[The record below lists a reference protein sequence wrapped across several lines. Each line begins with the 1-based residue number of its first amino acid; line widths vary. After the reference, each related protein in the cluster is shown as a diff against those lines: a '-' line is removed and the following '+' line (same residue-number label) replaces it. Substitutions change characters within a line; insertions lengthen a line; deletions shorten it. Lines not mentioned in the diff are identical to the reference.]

1 MKRIAS
7 FILSGLLLAGC
18 ATKEQTAPVS
28 TLDVESLRDSVDL
41 NMDIT
46 GLSLSDL
53 RILENVFLAQK
64 GYPFE
69 DSYIRSIYQSTT
81 WYDSL
86 MWAFSENEDYYDQNS
101 GYWGG
106 ERNEELS
113 YREEY
118 YNSIK
123 PEIIAYTDEQ
133 RAFVNRV
140 RQREDELRKRN
151 FKSGNED
158 DKVNVANIVNPALLK
173 EPDQRLWDYLGH
185 HGFAIVPA
193 QHQQL
198 FHVYEQNDYHE
209 FPAFV
214 TTDLYLQLYH
224 LYFDCMLR
232 EVEQEKLMPLLK
244 EFCEEGQKVFAR
256 RWQREKENEDA
267 VFNTEE
273 AAEWIVTYFKVA
285 NALLEEQAPKGD
297 ADALGEYERVMKSVN
312 ATSEFLEYT
321 DVPFEYSLFRP
332 RGHYTRNDNLKRYF
346 RTMMWLQTVPLRSDN
361 PFDMLKANILAV
373 EICDD
378 LDNPRLCSLYKK
390 LTEPMNYLMGMPD
403 DVSIE
408 QVNKI
413 ISDIG
418 TCEIDPNELGVKV
431 DEIAE
436 KQTRIR
442 PKFLRTGR
450 NKVRLMPQRY
460 QPDAE
465 VLQEMVDYDS
475 NTTKRE
481 VPKGLDV
488 FAAMGV
494 SAAEKIL
501 MDELNEPDRW
511 SKYTSNLKR
520 MKKRMNEIK
529 WEENAATQWMSAL
542 KTVIDKPQH
551 APYFM
556 LSPEWDKKSLNAM
569 LGSWTELKHDAI
581 LYAKQ
586 PMGAE
591 CGGAGPPDPI
601 VKGYVEPNVKFWQKA
616 IDLLKENQKILRT
629 HNLLTE
635 KIATANERLTEE
647 AEFLLAISKK
657 ELRGEVLKDVEYDEL
672 EYIGAKFENMS
683 LELLR
688 DSEHELWDW
697 EAIQGPDRKVA
708 LVADVYTANADNN
721 PNKSI
726 LYEAVGDAD
735 EIYVVVEI
743 GGYLWLT
750 RGAVFSYREFQRSI
764 DDQRLNDEE
773 WQEYLERH
781 PRSGV
786 PEWMTPVTVPLE
798 KTPVDNESVF
808 YSTGC

>member
-1 MKRIAS
+1 MRKIISLVFAAM
-7 FILSGLLLAGC
+7 LLVGC
-18 ATKEQTAPVS
+18 ATKDQTAPVS

-41 NMDIT
+41 DMDIT

-69 DSYIRSIYQSTT
+69 DAYIRSVYGSTT

-86 MWAFSENEDYYDQNS
+86 MWEFDQNEQHFIDAP
-101 GYWGG
+101 Y
-106 ERNEELS
+106 NENMS
-113 YREEY
+113 YRESY

-123 PEIIAYTDEQ
+123 PEFIAYTDEQ

-140 RQREDELRKRN
+140 RQREDELRKVN
-151 FKSGNED
+151 FKSEKEG
-158 DKVNVANIVNPALLK
+158 DKVNILNIVNPALLK
-173 EPDQRLWDYLGH
+173 DPDQQLWDYLGRN
-185 HGFAIVPA
+185 GFAIVPA

-214 TTDLYLQLYH
+214 TTDLFLQLYH

-232 EVEQEKLMPLLK
+232 EVEQEKFIPLLD
-244 EFCEEGQKVFAR
+244 EFCKEAR
-256 RWQREKENEDA
+256 NKLSTENDDP
-267 VFNTEE
+267 
-273 AAEWIVTYFKVA
+273 AEQWLSTYFTVA
-285 NALLEEQAPKGD
+285 NALLDGCPLTTDETAQTEYKKVMESEDAP
-297 ADALGEYERVMKSVN
+297 
-312 ATSEFLEYT
+312 SEFLGYT
-321 DVPFEYSLFRP
+321 DVLFNYSLFRP
-332 RGHYTRNDNLKRYF
+332 RGHYTRNEALGRYF
-346 RTMMWLQTVPLRSDN
+346 RTMMWLQTVPFQTDKEE
-361 PFDMLKANILAV
+361 DMKKALMLAQL
-373 EICDD
+373 IGHNTK
-378 LDNPRLCSLYKK
+378 LTKLYKQ
-390 LTEPMNYLMGMPD
+390 LTEPMTYLMGQPD
-403 DVSIE
+403 DVSIL
-408 QVNKI
+408 QVWQLHQQEPDFKKLCKKI
-413 ISDIG
+413 
-418 TCEIDPNELGVKV
+418 

-442 PKFLRTGR
+442 PKFLHTSR

-475 NTTKRE
+475 ETTKRKA
-481 VPKGLDV
+481 PKGLDV

-501 MDELNEPDRW
+501 VDELNEPSRW
-511 SKYTSNLKR
+511 GKYTTNLKR

-529 WEENAATQWMSAL
+529 WSENASTQWMSAL
-542 KTVIDKPQH
+542 KTIADKPQH

-556 LSPEWDKKSLNAM
+556 LTPEWDKKSLNAM

-601 VKGYVEPNVKFWQKA
+601 VKGYVEPNIQFWQKA
-616 IDLLKENQKILRT
+616 IDLLKENKKILST

-635 KIATANERLTEE
+635 KIANANQQLIEQ
-647 AEFLLAISKK
+647 AEFLLAMSKK
-657 ELRGEVLKDVEYDEL
+657 ELKGEVLKDVEYDQL

-683 LELLR
+683 LDLLR
-688 DSEHELWDW
+688 DSEHEFWSW

-721 PNKSI
+721 PDKSI
-726 LYEAVGDAD
+726 LYEAIGDAD

-750 RGAVFSYREFQRSI
+750 RGAVFSYREFDRPIDEQRM
-764 DDQRLNDEE
+764 NDEE
-773 WQEYLERH
+773 WQQYLEHH
-781 PRSGV
+781 PRWGV
-786 PEWMTPVTVPLE
+786 PEWMNPIIVPLNQA
-798 KTPVDNESVF
+798 PIDNESVF
-808 YSTGC
+808 YSSGC

>member
-1 MKRIAS
+1 MRKIISLVFAAM
-7 FILSGLLLAGC
+7 LLVGC
-18 ATKEQTAPVS
+18 ATKDQTAPVS

-41 NMDIT
+41 DMDIT

-69 DSYIRSIYQSTT
+69 DAYIRSVYGSTT

-86 MWAFSENEDYYDQNS
+86 MWEFDQNEQHFVDAP
-101 GYWGG
+101 Y
-106 ERNEELS
+106 NENMS
-113 YREEY
+113 YRESY

-123 PEIIAYTDEQ
+123 PEFIAYTDEQ

-140 RQREDELRKRN
+140 RQREDELRKLN
-151 FKSGNED
+151 FKSEKEG
-158 DKVNVANIVNPALLK
+158 DKVNILNIVNPALLK
-173 EPDQRLWDYLGH
+173 DPDQQLWDYLGRN
-185 HGFAIVPA
+185 GFAILPA

-214 TTDLYLQLYH
+214 TTDLFLQLYH

-232 EVEQEKLMPLLK
+232 EVEQEKFIPLLD
-244 EFCEEGQKVFAR
+244 EFCKEAR
-256 RWQREKENEDA
+256 NKLSTENDDP
-267 VFNTEE
+267 
-273 AAEWIVTYFKVA
+273 AEQWLSTYFTVA
-285 NALLEEQAPKGD
+285 NALLDGCPLTTDETAQTEYKKVMESEDAP
-297 ADALGEYERVMKSVN
+297 
-312 ATSEFLEYT
+312 SEFLGYT
-321 DVPFEYSLFRP
+321 DVVFNYSLFRP
-332 RGHYTRNDNLKRYF
+332 RGHYTRNEALGRYF
-346 RTMMWLQTVPLRSDN
+346 RTMMWLQTVPFQTDKEE
-361 PFDMLKANILAV
+361 DMKKALMLAQL
-373 EICDD
+373 IGHNTK
-378 LDNPRLCSLYKK
+378 LTKLYKQ
-390 LTEPMNYLMGMPD
+390 LTEPMTYLMGQPD
-403 DVSIE
+403 DVSIL
-408 QVNKI
+408 QVWQLHQQEPDFKKLCKKI
-413 ISDIG
+413 
-418 TCEIDPNELGVKV
+418 

-442 PKFLRTGR
+442 PKFLRTSR
-450 NKVRLMPQRY
+450 NKVRLIPQRY

-475 NTTKRE
+475 ETTKRKA
-481 VPKGLDV
+481 PKGLDV

-501 MDELNEPDRW
+501 VDELNEPNRW
-511 SKYTSNLKR
+511 GKYTTNLKR

-529 WEENAATQWMSAL
+529 WSENASTQWMSAL
-542 KTVIDKPQH
+542 KTIADKPQH

-556 LSPEWDKKSLNAM
+556 LTPEWDKKSLNAM

-601 VKGYVEPNVKFWQKA
+601 VKGYVEPNIQFWQKA
-616 IDLLKENQKILRT
+616 IDLLKENKKILTT
-629 HNLLTE
+629 HDLLTD
-635 KIATANERLTEE
+635 KIANANQQLIEQ
-647 AEFLLAISKK
+647 AEFLLAMSKK
-657 ELRGEVLKDVEYDEL
+657 ELKGEVLKDVEYDQL

-683 LELLR
+683 LDLLR
-688 DSEHELWDW
+688 DSEHEFWSW

-721 PNKSI
+721 PDKSI
-726 LYEAVGDAD
+726 LYEAIGDAD

-750 RGAVFSYREFQRSI
+750 RGAVFSYREFDRPIDEQRM
-764 DDQRLNDEE
+764 NDEE
-773 WQEYLERH
+773 WQQYLEHH
-781 PRSGV
+781 PRWGV
-786 PEWMTPVTVPLE
+786 PEWMNPIIVPLNQA
-798 KTPVDNESVF
+798 PVDNESVF
-808 YSTGC
+808 YSSGC

>member
-1 MKRIAS
+1 MRKIIPLVFAAM
-7 FILSGLLLAGC
+7 LLVGC
-18 ATKEQTAPVS
+18 ATKDQTAPVS

-41 NMDIT
+41 DMDIT

-69 DSYIRSIYQSTT
+69 DAYIRSVYGSTT

-86 MWAFSENEDYYDQNS
+86 MWEFDQNEQHFVDAP
-101 GYWGG
+101 Y
-106 ERNEELS
+106 NENMS
-113 YREEY
+113 YRESY

-123 PEIIAYTDEQ
+123 PEFIAYTDEQ

-140 RQREDELRKRN
+140 RQREDELRKLN
-151 FKSGNED
+151 FKSEKEG
-158 DKVNVANIVNPALLK
+158 DKVNILNIVNPALLK
-173 EPDQRLWDYLGH
+173 DPDQQLWDYLGRN
-185 HGFAIVPA
+185 GFAIVPA

-198 FHVYEQNDYHE
+198 FHIYEQNDYHE

-214 TTDLYLQLYH
+214 TTDLFLQLYH

-232 EVEQEKLMPLLK
+232 EVEQEKFIPLLD
-244 EFCEEGQKVFAR
+244 EFCKEAR
-256 RWQREKENEDA
+256 NKLSTENDDP
-267 VFNTEE
+267 
-273 AAEWIVTYFKVA
+273 AEQWLSTYFTVA
-285 NALLEEQAPKGD
+285 NALLDGCPLTTDETAQTEYKKVMESEDAP
-297 ADALGEYERVMKSVN
+297 
-312 ATSEFLEYT
+312 SEFLGYT
-321 DVPFEYSLFRP
+321 DVVFNYSLFRP
-332 RGHYTRNDNLKRYF
+332 RGHYTRNEALGRYF
-346 RTMMWLQTVPLRSDN
+346 RTMMWLQTVPFQTDKEE
-361 PFDMLKANILAV
+361 DMKKALMLAQL
-373 EICDD
+373 IGHNTK
-378 LDNPRLCSLYKK
+378 LTKLYKQ
-390 LTEPMNYLMGMPD
+390 LTEPMTYLMGQPD
-403 DVSIE
+403 DVSIL
-408 QVNKI
+408 QVWQLHQQEPDFKKLCKKI
-413 ISDIG
+413 
-418 TCEIDPNELGVKV
+418 

-442 PKFLRTGR
+442 PKFLRTSR

-475 NTTKRE
+475 ETTKRE
-481 VPKGLDV
+481 APKGLDV

-501 MDELNEPDRW
+501 VDELNEPNRW
-511 SKYTSNLKR
+511 GKYTTNLKR

-529 WEENAATQWMSAL
+529 WSENASTQWMSAL
-542 KTVIDKPQH
+542 KTIADKPQH

-556 LSPEWDKKSLNAM
+556 LTPEWDKKSLNAM

-601 VKGYVEPNVKFWQKA
+601 VKGYVEPNIQFWQKA
-616 IDLLKENQKILRT
+616 IDLLKENKKILTT

-635 KIATANERLTEE
+635 KIANANQQLIEQ
-647 AEFLLAISKK
+647 AEFLLAMSKK
-657 ELRGEVLKDVEYDEL
+657 ELKGEVLKDVEYDQL

-683 LELLR
+683 LDLLR
-688 DSEHELWDW
+688 DSEHEFWSW

-721 PNKSI
+721 PDKSI
-726 LYEAVGDAD
+726 LYEAIGDAD

-750 RGAVFSYREFQRSI
+750 RGAVFSYREFDRPIDEQRM
-764 DDQRLNDEE
+764 NDEE
-773 WQEYLERH
+773 WQQYLEHH
-781 PRSGV
+781 PRWGV
-786 PEWMTPVTVPLE
+786 PEWMNPIIVPLNQA
-798 KTPVDNESVF
+798 PIDNESVF
-808 YSTGC
+808 YSSGC

>member
-69 DSYIRSIYQSTT
+69 DSYIRSVYGSTT

-106 ERNEELS
+106 KRNEELS

-140 RQREDELRKRN
+140 RQREDELRKLN

-232 EVEQEKLMPLLK
+232 EVEQEKMMPLLK

-569 LGSWTELKHDAI
+569 LGSWSELKHDAI

>member
-1 MKRIAS
+1 MRKIIPLVFAAM
-7 FILSGLLLAGC
+7 LLVGC
-18 ATKEQTAPVS
+18 ATKDQTAPVS

-41 NMDIT
+41 DMDIT

-69 DSYIRSIYQSTT
+69 DAYIRSVYGSTT

-86 MWAFSENEDYYDQNS
+86 MWEFDQNEQHFVDAP
-101 GYWGG
+101 Y
-106 ERNEELS
+106 NENMS
-113 YREEY
+113 YRESY

-123 PEIIAYTDEQ
+123 PEFIAYTDEQ

-140 RQREDELRKRN
+140 RQREDELRKLN
-151 FKSGNED
+151 FKSEKEG
-158 DKVNVANIVNPALLK
+158 DKVNILNIVNPALLK
-173 EPDQRLWDYLGH
+173 DPDQQLWDYLGRN
-185 HGFAIVPA
+185 GFAIVPA

-214 TTDLYLQLYH
+214 TTDLFLQLYH

-232 EVEQEKLMPLLK
+232 EVEQEKFIPLLD
-244 EFCEEGQKVFAR
+244 EFCKEAR
-256 RWQREKENEDA
+256 NKLSTENDDP
-267 VFNTEE
+267 
-273 AAEWIVTYFKVA
+273 AEQWLSTYFTVA
-285 NALLEEQAPKGD
+285 NALLDGCPLTTDETAQTEYKKVMESEDAP
-297 ADALGEYERVMKSVN
+297 
-312 ATSEFLEYT
+312 SEFLGYT
-321 DVPFEYSLFRP
+321 DVVFNYSLFRP
-332 RGHYTRNDNLKRYF
+332 RGHYTRNEALGRYF
-346 RTMMWLQTVPLRSDN
+346 RTMMWLQTVPFQTDKEE
-361 PFDMLKANILAV
+361 DMKKALMLAQL
-373 EICDD
+373 IGHNTK
-378 LDNPRLCSLYKK
+378 LTKLYKQ
-390 LTEPMNYLMGMPD
+390 LTEPMTYLMGQPD
-403 DVSIE
+403 DVSIL
-408 QVNKI
+408 QVWQLHQQEPDFKKLCKKI
-413 ISDIG
+413 
-418 TCEIDPNELGVKV
+418 

-442 PKFLRTGR
+442 PKFLRTSR

-475 NTTKRE
+475 ETTKRE
-481 VPKGLDV
+481 APKGLDV

-501 MDELNEPDRW
+501 VDELNEPNRW
-511 SKYTSNLKR
+511 GKYTTNLKR

-529 WEENAATQWMSAL
+529 WSENASTQWMSAL
-542 KTVIDKPQH
+542 KTIADKPQH

-556 LSPEWDKKSLNAM
+556 LTPEWDKKSLNAM

-601 VKGYVEPNVKFWQKA
+601 VKGYVEPNIQFWQKA
-616 IDLLKENQKILRT
+616 IDLLKENKKILTT
-629 HNLLTE
+629 HDLLTE
-635 KIATANERLTEE
+635 KIANANQQLIEQ
-647 AEFLLAISKK
+647 AEFLLAMSKK
-657 ELRGEVLKDVEYDEL
+657 ELKGEVLKDVEYDQL

-683 LELLR
+683 LDLLR
-688 DSEHELWDW
+688 DSEHEFWSW

-721 PNKSI
+721 PDKSI
-726 LYEAVGDAD
+726 LYEAIGNAD

-750 RGAVFSYREFQRSI
+750 RGAVFSYREFDRPIDEQRM
-764 DDQRLNDEE
+764 NDEE
-773 WQEYLERH
+773 WQQYLEHH
-781 PRSGV
+781 PRWGV
-786 PEWMTPVTVPLE
+786 PEWMSPIIVPLNQA
-798 KTPVDNESVF
+798 PVDNESVF
-808 YSTGC
+808 YSSGC

>member
-1 MKRIAS
+1 
-7 FILSGLLLAGC
+7 
-18 ATKEQTAPVS
+18 
-28 TLDVESLRDSVDL
+28 
-41 NMDIT
+41 
-46 GLSLSDL
+46 
-53 RILENVFLAQK
+53 
-64 GYPFE
+64 
-69 DSYIRSIYQSTT
+69 
-81 WYDSL
+81 
-86 MWAFSENEDYYDQNS
+86 
-101 GYWGG
+101 
-106 ERNEELS
+106 
-113 YREEY
+113 
-118 YNSIK
+118 
-123 PEIIAYTDEQ
+123 
-133 RAFVNRV
+133 
-140 RQREDELRKRN
+140 
-151 FKSGNED
+151 
-158 DKVNVANIVNPALLK
+158 
-173 EPDQRLWDYLGH
+173 
-185 HGFAIVPA
+185 
-193 QHQQL
+193 
-198 FHVYEQNDYHE
+198 
-209 FPAFV
+209 
-214 TTDLYLQLYH
+214 
-224 LYFDCMLR
+224 
-232 EVEQEKLMPLLK
+232 
-244 EFCEEGQKVFAR
+244 
-256 RWQREKENEDA
+256 
-267 VFNTEE
+267 
-273 AAEWIVTYFKVA
+273 
-285 NALLEEQAPKGD
+285 
-297 ADALGEYERVMKSVN
+297 MKS
-312 ATSEFLEYT
+312 
-321 DVPFEYSLFRP
+321 
-332 RGHYTRNDNLKRYF
+332 
-346 RTMMWLQTVPLRSDN
+346 Q
-361 PFDMLKANILAV
+361 
-373 EICDD
+373 
-378 LDNPRLCSLYKK
+378 
-390 LTEPMNYLMGMPD
+390 
-403 DVSIE
+403 
-408 QVNKI
+408 
-413 ISDIG
+413 
-418 TCEIDPNELGVKV
+418 
-431 DEIAE
+431 
-436 KQTRIR
+436 
-442 PKFLRTGR
+442 

>member
-1 MKRIAS
+1 MRKIIPLVFAAM
-7 FILSGLLLAGC
+7 LLVGC
-18 ATKEQTAPVS
+18 ATKDQTAPVS

-41 NMDIT
+41 DMDIT

-69 DSYIRSIYQSTT
+69 DAYIRSVYGSTT

-86 MWAFSENEDYYDQNS
+86 MWEFDQNEQHFVDAP
-101 GYWGG
+101 Y
-106 ERNEELS
+106 NENMS
-113 YREEY
+113 YRESY

-123 PEIIAYTDEQ
+123 PEFIAYTDEQ

-140 RQREDELRKRN
+140 RQREDELRKLN
-151 FKSGNED
+151 FKSEKEG
-158 DKVNVANIVNPALLK
+158 DKVNILNIVNPALLK
-173 EPDQRLWDYLGH
+173 DPDQQLWDYLGRN
-185 HGFAIVPA
+185 GFAIVPA

-214 TTDLYLQLYH
+214 TTDLFLQLYH

-232 EVEQEKLMPLLK
+232 EVEQEKFIPLLD
-244 EFCEEGQKVFAR
+244 EFCKEAR
-256 RWQREKENEDA
+256 NKLSTENDDP
-267 VFNTEE
+267 
-273 AAEWIVTYFKVA
+273 AEQWLSTYFTVA
-285 NALLEEQAPKGD
+285 NALLDGCPLTTDETAQTEYKKVMESEDAP
-297 ADALGEYERVMKSVN
+297 
-312 ATSEFLEYT
+312 SEFLGYT
-321 DVPFEYSLFRP
+321 DVLFNYSLFRP
-332 RGHYTRNDNLKRYF
+332 RGHYTRNEALGRYF
-346 RTMMWLQTVPLRSDN
+346 RTMMWLQTVPFQTDKEE
-361 PFDMLKANILAV
+361 DMKKALMLAQL
-373 EICDD
+373 IGHNTK
-378 LDNPRLCSLYKK
+378 LTKLYKQ
-390 LTEPMNYLMGMPD
+390 LTEPMTYLMGQPD
-403 DVSIE
+403 DVSIL
-408 QVNKI
+408 QVWQLHQQEPDFKKLCKKI
-413 ISDIG
+413 
-418 TCEIDPNELGVKV
+418 

-442 PKFLRTGR
+442 PKFLRTSR
-450 NKVRLMPQRY
+450 NKVCLMPQRY

-475 NTTKRE
+475 ETTKRE
-481 VPKGLDV
+481 APKGLDV

-501 MDELNEPDRW
+501 VDELNEPNRW
-511 SKYTSNLKR
+511 GKYTTNLKR

-529 WEENAATQWMSAL
+529 WSENASTQWMSAL
-542 KTVIDKPQH
+542 KTIADKPQH

-556 LSPEWDKKSLNAM
+556 LTPEWDKKSLNAM

-601 VKGYVEPNVKFWQKA
+601 VKGYVEPNIQFWQKA
-616 IDLLKENQKILRT
+616 IDLLKENKKILTT
-629 HNLLTE
+629 HDLLTE
-635 KIATANERLTEE
+635 KIANANQQLIEQ
-647 AEFLLAISKK
+647 AEFLLAMSKK
-657 ELRGEVLKDVEYDEL
+657 ELKGEVLKDVEYDQL

-683 LELLR
+683 LDLLR
-688 DSEHELWDW
+688 DSEHEFWSW

-721 PNKSI
+721 PDKSI
-726 LYEAVGDAD
+726 LYEAIGDAD

-750 RGAVFSYREFQRSI
+750 RGAVFSYREFDRPIDEQRM
-764 DDQRLNDEE
+764 NDEE
-773 WQEYLERH
+773 WQQYLEHH
-781 PRSGV
+781 PRWGV
-786 PEWMTPVTVPLE
+786 PEWMNPIIVPLNQA
-798 KTPVDNESVF
+798 PIDNESVF
-808 YSTGC
+808 YSSGC

>member
-1 MKRIAS
+1 MRKIIPLVFAAM
-7 FILSGLLLAGC
+7 LLVGC
-18 ATKEQTAPVS
+18 ATKDQTAPVS

-41 NMDIT
+41 DMDIT

-69 DSYIRSIYQSTT
+69 DAYIRSVYGSTT

-86 MWAFSENEDYYDQNS
+86 MWEFDQNEQHFVDAP
-101 GYWGG
+101 Y
-106 ERNEELS
+106 NENMS
-113 YREEY
+113 YRESY

-123 PEIIAYTDEQ
+123 PEFIAYTDEQ

-140 RQREDELRKRN
+140 RQREDELRKLN
-151 FKSGNED
+151 FKSEKEG
-158 DKVNVANIVNPALLK
+158 DKVNILNIVNPALLK
-173 EPDQRLWDYLGH
+173 DPDQQLWDYLGRN
-185 HGFAIVPA
+185 GFAIVPA

-198 FHVYEQNDYHE
+198 FHIYEQNDYHE

-214 TTDLYLQLYH
+214 TTDLFLQLYH

-232 EVEQEKLMPLLK
+232 EVEQEKFIPLLD
-244 EFCEEGQKVFAR
+244 EFCKEAR
-256 RWQREKENEDA
+256 NKLSTENDDP
-267 VFNTEE
+267 
-273 AAEWIVTYFKVA
+273 AEQWLSTYFTVA
-285 NALLEEQAPKGD
+285 NALLDGCPLTTDETAQTEYKKVMESEDAP
-297 ADALGEYERVMKSVN
+297 
-312 ATSEFLEYT
+312 SEFLGYT
-321 DVPFEYSLFRP
+321 DVVFNYSLFRP
-332 RGHYTRNDNLKRYF
+332 RGHYTRNEALGRYF
-346 RTMMWLQTVPLRSDN
+346 RTMMWLQTVPFQTDKEE
-361 PFDMLKANILAV
+361 DMKKALMLAQL
-373 EICDD
+373 IGHNTK
-378 LDNPRLCSLYKK
+378 LTKLYKQ
-390 LTEPMNYLMGMPD
+390 LTEPMTYLMGQPD
-403 DVSIE
+403 DVSIL
-408 QVNKI
+408 QVWQLHQQEPDFKKLCKKI
-413 ISDIG
+413 
-418 TCEIDPNELGVKV
+418 

-442 PKFLRTGR
+442 PKFLRTSR

-475 NTTKRE
+475 ETTKRE
-481 VPKGLDV
+481 APKGLDV

-501 MDELNEPDRW
+501 VDELNEPNRW
-511 SKYTSNLKR
+511 GKYTTNLKR

-529 WEENAATQWMSAL
+529 WSENASTQWMSAL
-542 KTVIDKPQH
+542 KTIADKPQH

-556 LSPEWDKKSLNAM
+556 LTPEWDKKSLNAM

-601 VKGYVEPNVKFWQKA
+601 VKGYVEPNIQFWQKA
-616 IDLLKENQKILRT
+616 IDLLKENKKILTT
-629 HNLLTE
+629 HDLLTE
-635 KIATANERLTEE
+635 KIANANQQLIEQ
-647 AEFLLAISKK
+647 AEFLLAMSKK
-657 ELRGEVLKDVEYDEL
+657 ELKGEVLKDVEYDQL

-683 LELLR
+683 LDLLR
-688 DSEHELWDW
+688 DSEHEFWSW

-721 PNKSI
+721 PDKSI
-726 LYEAVGDAD
+726 LYEAIGDAD

-750 RGAVFSYREFQRSI
+750 RGAVFSYREFDRPIDEQRM
-764 DDQRLNDEE
+764 NDEE
-773 WQEYLERH
+773 WQQYLEHH
-781 PRSGV
+781 PRWGV
-786 PEWMTPVTVPLE
+786 PEWMNPIIVPLNQA
-798 KTPVDNESVF
+798 PIDNESVF
-808 YSTGC
+808 YSSGC

>member
-1 MKRIAS
+1 MRKIIPLVFAAM
-7 FILSGLLLAGC
+7 LLVGC
-18 ATKEQTAPVS
+18 ATKDQTAPVS

-41 NMDIT
+41 DMDIT

-69 DSYIRSIYQSTT
+69 DAYIRSVYGSTT

-86 MWAFSENEDYYDQNS
+86 MWEFDQNEQHFVDAP
-101 GYWGG
+101 Y
-106 ERNEELS
+106 NENMS
-113 YREEY
+113 YRESY

-123 PEIIAYTDEQ
+123 PEFIAYTDEQ

-140 RQREDELRKRN
+140 RQREDELRKLN
-151 FKSGNED
+151 FKSEKEG
-158 DKVNVANIVNPALLK
+158 DKVNILNIVNPALLK
-173 EPDQRLWDYLGH
+173 NPDQQLWDYLGRN
-185 HGFAIVPA
+185 GFAIVPA

-214 TTDLYLQLYH
+214 TTDLFLQLYH

-232 EVEQEKLMPLLK
+232 EVEQEKFIPLLD
-244 EFCEEGQKVFAR
+244 EFCKEAR
-256 RWQREKENEDA
+256 NKLSTENDDP
-267 VFNTEE
+267 
-273 AAEWIVTYFKVA
+273 AEQWLSTYFTVA
-285 NALLEEQAPKGD
+285 NALLDGCPLTTDETAQTEYKKVMESEDAP
-297 ADALGEYERVMKSVN
+297 
-312 ATSEFLEYT
+312 SEFLGYT
-321 DVPFEYSLFRP
+321 DVVFNYSLFRP
-332 RGHYTRNDNLKRYF
+332 RGHYTRNEALGRYF
-346 RTMMWLQTVPLRSDN
+346 RTMMWLQTVPFQTDKEE
-361 PFDMLKANILAV
+361 DMKKALMLAQL
-373 EICDD
+373 IGHNTK
-378 LDNPRLCSLYKK
+378 LTKLYKQ
-390 LTEPMNYLMGMPD
+390 LTEPMTYLMGQPD
-403 DVSIE
+403 DVSIL
-408 QVNKI
+408 QVWQLHQQEPDFKKLCKKI
-413 ISDIG
+413 
-418 TCEIDPNELGVKV
+418 

-442 PKFLRTGR
+442 PKFLRTSR

-475 NTTKRE
+475 ETTKRKA
-481 VPKGLDV
+481 PKGLDV

-501 MDELNEPDRW
+501 VDELNEPNRW
-511 SKYTSNLKR
+511 GKYTTNLKR

-529 WEENAATQWMSAL
+529 WSENASTQWMSAL
-542 KTVIDKPQH
+542 KTIADKPQH

-556 LSPEWDKKSLNAM
+556 LTPEWDKKSLNAM

-601 VKGYVEPNVKFWQKA
+601 VKGYVEPNIQFWQKA
-616 IDLLKENQKILRT
+616 IDLLKENKKILTT
-629 HNLLTE
+629 HDLLTE
-635 KIATANERLTEE
+635 KIANANQQLIEQ
-647 AEFLLAISKK
+647 AEFLLAMSKK
-657 ELRGEVLKDVEYDEL
+657 ELKGEVLKDVEYDQL
-672 EYIGAKFENMS
+672 GYIGAKFENMS
-683 LELLR
+683 LDLLR
-688 DSEHELWDW
+688 DSEHEFWSW

-721 PNKSI
+721 PDKSI
-726 LYEAVGDAD
+726 LYEAIGDAD

-750 RGAVFSYREFQRSI
+750 RGAVFSYREFDRPIDEQRM
-764 DDQRLNDEE
+764 NDEE
-773 WQEYLERH
+773 WQQYLEHH
-781 PRSGV
+781 PRWGV
-786 PEWMTPVTVPLE
+786 PEWMNPIIVPLNQA
-798 KTPVDNESVF
+798 PVDNESVF
-808 YSTGC
+808 YSSGC

>member
-69 DSYIRSIYQSTT
+69 DSYIRSVYGSTT

-86 MWAFSENEDYYDQNS
+86 MWEFSENEDYYDQNS

-106 ERNEELS
+106 KRNEELS

-140 RQREDELRKRN
+140 RQREDELRKLN

-267 VFNTEE
+267 VFNTDG

-378 LDNPRLCSLYKK
+378 HDNARLYSLYKK

-408 QVNKI
+408 QVNQI

>member
-1 MKRIAS
+1 MRKIIPLVFAAM
-7 FILSGLLLAGC
+7 LLVGC
-18 ATKEQTAPVS
+18 ATKDQTAPVS

-41 NMDIT
+41 DMDIT

-69 DSYIRSIYQSTT
+69 DAYIRSVYGSTT

-86 MWAFSENEDYYDQNS
+86 MWEFDQNEQHFVDAP
-101 GYWGG
+101 Y
-106 ERNEELS
+106 NENMS
-113 YREEY
+113 YRESY

-123 PEIIAYTDEQ
+123 PEFIAYTDEQ

-140 RQREDELRKRN
+140 RQREDELRKLN
-151 FKSGNED
+151 FKSEKEG
-158 DKVNVANIVNPALLK
+158 DKVNILNIVNPALLK
-173 EPDQRLWDYLGH
+173 DPDQQLWDYLGRN
-185 HGFAIVPA
+185 GFAIVPA

-214 TTDLYLQLYH
+214 TTDLFLQLYH

-232 EVEQEKLMPLLK
+232 EVEQEKFIPILD
-244 EFCEEGQKVFAR
+244 EFCKEAR
-256 RWQREKENEDA
+256 NKLSTENDDP
-267 VFNTEE
+267 
-273 AAEWIVTYFKVA
+273 AEQWLSTYFTVA
-285 NALLEEQAPKGD
+285 NALLDGCPLTTDETAQTEYKKVMESEDAP
-297 ADALGEYERVMKSVN
+297 
-312 ATSEFLEYT
+312 SEFLGYT
-321 DVPFEYSLFRP
+321 DVVFNYSLFRP
-332 RGHYTRNDNLKRYF
+332 RGHYTRNEALGRYF
-346 RTMMWLQTVPLRSDN
+346 RTMMWLQTVPFQTDKEE
-361 PFDMLKANILAV
+361 DMKKALMLAQL
-373 EICDD
+373 IGHNTK
-378 LDNPRLCSLYKK
+378 LTKLYKQ
-390 LTEPMNYLMGMPD
+390 LTEPMTYLMGQPD
-403 DVSIE
+403 DVSIL
-408 QVNKI
+408 QVWQLHQQEPDFKKLCKKI
-413 ISDIG
+413 
-418 TCEIDPNELGVKV
+418 

-442 PKFLRTGR
+442 PKFLRTSR

-475 NTTKRE
+475 ETTKRKA
-481 VPKGLDV
+481 PKGLDV

-501 MDELNEPDRW
+501 VDELNEPNRW
-511 SKYTSNLKR
+511 GKYTTNLKR

-529 WEENAATQWMSAL
+529 WSENASTQWMSAL
-542 KTVIDKPQH
+542 KTIADKPQH

-556 LSPEWDKKSLNAM
+556 LTPEWDKKSLNAM

-601 VKGYVEPNVKFWQKA
+601 VKGYVEPNIQFWQKA
-616 IDLLKENQKILRT
+616 IDLLKENKKILTT
-629 HNLLTE
+629 HDLLTE
-635 KIATANERLTEE
+635 KMANANQQLIEQ
-647 AEFLLAISKK
+647 AEFLLAMSKK
-657 ELRGEVLKDVEYDEL
+657 ELKGEVLKDVEYDQL

-683 LELLR
+683 LDLLR
-688 DSEHELWDW
+688 DSEHEFWSW

-721 PNKSI
+721 PDKSI
-726 LYEAVGDAD
+726 LYEAIGDAD

-750 RGAVFSYREFQRSI
+750 RGAVFSYREFDRPIDEQRM
-764 DDQRLNDEE
+764 NDEE
-773 WQEYLERH
+773 WQQYLEHH
-781 PRSGV
+781 PRWGV
-786 PEWMTPVTVPLE
+786 PEWMNPIIVPLNQA
-798 KTPVDNESVF
+798 PIDNESVF
-808 YSTGC
+808 YSSGC

>member
-1 MKRIAS
+1 MRKIIPLVFAAM
-7 FILSGLLLAGC
+7 LLVGC
-18 ATKEQTAPVS
+18 ATKDQTTPVS

-41 NMDIT
+41 DMDIT

-69 DSYIRSIYQSTT
+69 DAYIRSVYGSTT

-86 MWAFSENEDYYDQNS
+86 MWEFDQNEQHFVDAP
-101 GYWGG
+101 Y
-106 ERNEELS
+106 NENMS
-113 YREEY
+113 YRESY

-123 PEIIAYTDEQ
+123 PEFIAYTDEQ

-140 RQREDELRKRN
+140 RQREDELRKLN
-151 FKSGNED
+151 FKSEKEG
-158 DKVNVANIVNPALLK
+158 DKVNILNIVNPALLK
-173 EPDQRLWDYLGH
+173 NPDQQLWDYLGRN
-185 HGFAIVPA
+185 GFAIVPA

-214 TTDLYLQLYH
+214 TTDLFLQLYH

-232 EVEQEKLMPLLK
+232 EVEQEKFIPLLD
-244 EFCEEGQKVFAR
+244 EFCKEAR
-256 RWQREKENEDA
+256 NKLSTENDDP
-267 VFNTEE
+267 
-273 AAEWIVTYFKVA
+273 AEQWLSTYFTVA
-285 NALLEEQAPKGD
+285 NALLDGCPLTTDETAQTEYKKVMESEDAP
-297 ADALGEYERVMKSVN
+297 
-312 ATSEFLEYT
+312 SEFLGYT
-321 DVPFEYSLFRP
+321 DVVFNYSLFRP
-332 RGHYTRNDNLKRYF
+332 RGHYTRNEALGRYF
-346 RTMMWLQTVPLRSDN
+346 RTMMWLQTVPFQTDKEE
-361 PFDMLKANILAV
+361 DMKKALMLAQL
-373 EICDD
+373 IGHNTK
-378 LDNPRLCSLYKK
+378 LTKLYKQ
-390 LTEPMNYLMGMPD
+390 LTEPMTYLMGQPD
-403 DVSIE
+403 DVSIL
-408 QVNKI
+408 QVWQLHQQEPDFKKLCKKI
-413 ISDIG
+413 
-418 TCEIDPNELGVKV
+418 

-442 PKFLRTGR
+442 PKFLRTSR

-475 NTTKRE
+475 ETTKRE
-481 VPKGLDV
+481 APKGLDV

-501 MDELNEPDRW
+501 VDELNEPNRW
-511 SKYTSNLKR
+511 GKYTTNLKR

-529 WEENAATQWMSAL
+529 WSENASTQWMSAL
-542 KTVIDKPQH
+542 KTIADKPQH

-556 LSPEWDKKSLNAM
+556 LTPEWDKKSLNAM

-601 VKGYVEPNVKFWQKA
+601 VKGYVEPNIQFWQKA
-616 IDLLKENQKILRT
+616 IDLLKENKKILTT
-629 HNLLTE
+629 HDLLTE
-635 KIATANERLTEE
+635 KMANANQQLIEQ
-647 AEFLLAISKK
+647 AEFLLAMSKK
-657 ELRGEVLKDVEYDEL
+657 ELKGEVLKDVEYDQL

-683 LELLR
+683 LDLLR
-688 DSEHELWDW
+688 DSEHEFWSW

-708 LVADVYTANADNN
+708 LVADVYTANVDNN
-721 PNKSI
+721 PDKSI
-726 LYEAVGDAD
+726 LYEAIGDAD

-750 RGAVFSYREFQRSI
+750 RGAVFSYREFDRPIDEQRM
-764 DDQRLNDEE
+764 NDEE
-773 WQEYLERH
+773 WQQYLEHH
-781 PRSGV
+781 PRWGV
-786 PEWMTPVTVPLE
+786 PEWMNPIIVPLNQA
-798 KTPVDNESVF
+798 PIDNESVF
-808 YSTGC
+808 YSSGC

>member
-1 MKRIAS
+1 MRKIIPLVFAAM
-7 FILSGLLLAGC
+7 LLVGC
-18 ATKEQTAPVS
+18 ATKDQTAPVS

-41 NMDIT
+41 DMDIT

-69 DSYIRSIYQSTT
+69 DAYIRSVYGSTT

-86 MWAFSENEDYYDQNS
+86 MWEFDQNEQHFVDAP
-101 GYWGG
+101 Y
-106 ERNEELS
+106 NENMS
-113 YREEY
+113 YRESY

-123 PEIIAYTDEQ
+123 PEFIAYTDEQ

-140 RQREDELRKRN
+140 RQREDELRKLN
-151 FKSGNED
+151 FKSEKEG
-158 DKVNVANIVNPALLK
+158 DKVNILNIVNPALLK
-173 EPDQRLWDYLGH
+173 DPDQQLWDYLGRN
-185 HGFAIVPA
+185 GFAIVPA

-214 TTDLYLQLYH
+214 TTDLFLQLYH

-232 EVEQEKLMPLLK
+232 EVEQEKFIPLLD
-244 EFCEEGQKVFAR
+244 EFCKEAR
-256 RWQREKENEDA
+256 NKLSTENDDP
-267 VFNTEE
+267 
-273 AAEWIVTYFKVA
+273 AEQWLSTYFTVA
-285 NALLEEQAPKGD
+285 NALLDGCPLTTDETAQTEYKKVMESEDAP
-297 ADALGEYERVMKSVN
+297 
-312 ATSEFLEYT
+312 SEFLGYT
-321 DVPFEYSLFRP
+321 DVLFNYSLFRP
-332 RGHYTRNDNLKRYF
+332 RGHYTRNEALGRYF
-346 RTMMWLQTVPLRSDN
+346 RTMMWLQTVPFQTDKEE
-361 PFDMLKANILAV
+361 DMKKALMLAQL
-373 EICDD
+373 IGHNTK
-378 LDNPRLCSLYKK
+378 LTKLYKQ
-390 LTEPMNYLMGMPD
+390 LTEPMTYLMGQPD
-403 DVSIE
+403 DVSIL
-408 QVNKI
+408 QVWQLHQQEPDFKKLCKKI
-413 ISDIG
+413 
-418 TCEIDPNELGVKV
+418 

-442 PKFLRTGR
+442 PKFLRTSR
-450 NKVRLMPQRY
+450 NKVCLMPQRY

-475 NTTKRE
+475 ETTKRKA
-481 VPKGLDV
+481 PKGLDV

-501 MDELNEPDRW
+501 VDELNEPNRW
-511 SKYTSNLKR
+511 GKYTTNLKR

-529 WEENAATQWMSAL
+529 WSENASTQWMSAL
-542 KTVIDKPQH
+542 KTIADKPQH

-556 LSPEWDKKSLNAM
+556 LTPEWDKKSLNAM

-601 VKGYVEPNVKFWQKA
+601 VKGYVEPNIQFWQKA
-616 IDLLKENQKILRT
+616 IDLLKENKKILTT
-629 HNLLTE
+629 HDLLTE
-635 KIATANERLTEE
+635 KIANANQQLIEQ
-647 AEFLLAISKK
+647 AEFLLAMSKK
-657 ELRGEVLKDVEYDEL
+657 ELKGEVLKDVEYDQL

-683 LELLR
+683 LDLLR
-688 DSEHELWDW
+688 DSEHEFWSW

-721 PNKSI
+721 PDKSI
-726 LYEAVGDAD
+726 LYEAIGDAD

-750 RGAVFSYREFQRSI
+750 RGAVFSYREFDRPIDEQRM
-764 DDQRLNDEE
+764 NDEE
-773 WQEYLERH
+773 WQQYLEHH
-781 PRSGV
+781 PRWGV
-786 PEWMTPVTVPLE
+786 PEWMNPIIVPLNQA
-798 KTPVDNESVF
+798 PIDNESVF
-808 YSTGC
+808 YSSGC

>member
-1 MKRIAS
+1 MRKIISLVFAAM
-7 FILSGLLLAGC
+7 LLVGC
-18 ATKEQTAPVS
+18 ATKDQTAPVS
-28 TLDVESLRDSVDL
+28 TLDVERLRDSVDL
-41 NMDIT
+41 HMDIT

-69 DSYIRSIYQSTT
+69 DAYIRSVYGSTT

-86 MWAFSENEDYYDQNS
+86 MWEFDQNEQHFVDAP
-101 GYWGG
+101 Y
-106 ERNEELS
+106 NENMS
-113 YREEY
+113 YRESY

-123 PEIIAYTDEQ
+123 PEFIAYTDEQ

-140 RQREDELRKRN
+140 RQREDELRKLN
-151 FKSGNED
+151 FKSEKEG
-158 DKVNVANIVNPALLK
+158 DKVNILNIVNPALLK
-173 EPDQRLWDYLGH
+173 DPDQQLWDYLGRN
-185 HGFAIVPA
+185 GFAIVPA

-214 TTDLYLQLYH
+214 TTDLFLQLYH

-232 EVEQEKLMPLLK
+232 EVEQEKFIPLLD
-244 EFCEEGQKVFAR
+244 EFCKEAR
-256 RWQREKENEDA
+256 NKLSTENDDP
-267 VFNTEE
+267 
-273 AAEWIVTYFKVA
+273 AEQWLSTYFTVA
-285 NALLEEQAPKGD
+285 NALLDGCPLTTDETAQTEYKKVMESEDAP
-297 ADALGEYERVMKSVN
+297 
-312 ATSEFLEYT
+312 SEFLGYT
-321 DVPFEYSLFRP
+321 DVVFNYSLFRP
-332 RGHYTRNDNLKRYF
+332 RGHYTRNEALGRYF
-346 RTMMWLQTVPLRSDN
+346 RTMMWLQTVPFQTDKEE
-361 PFDMLKANILAV
+361 DMKKALMLAQL
-373 EICDD
+373 IGHNTK
-378 LDNPRLCSLYKK
+378 LTKLYKQ
-390 LTEPMNYLMGMPD
+390 LTEPMTYLMGQPD
-403 DVSIE
+403 DVSIL
-408 QVNKI
+408 QVWQLHQQEPDFKKLCKKI
-413 ISDIG
+413 
-418 TCEIDPNELGVKV
+418 

-436 KQTRIR
+436 KQTHIR
-442 PKFLRTGR
+442 PKFLRTSR

-475 NTTKRE
+475 ETTKRKA
-481 VPKGLDV
+481 PKGLDV

-501 MDELNEPDRW
+501 VDELNEPNRW
-511 SKYTSNLKR
+511 GKYTINLKR

-529 WEENAATQWMSAL
+529 WSENASTQWMSTL
-542 KTVIDKPQH
+542 KTIADKPQH

-556 LSPEWDKKSLNAM
+556 LTPEWDKKSLNAM

-601 VKGYVEPNVKFWQKA
+601 VKGYVEPNIQFWQKA
-616 IDLLKENQKILRT
+616 IDLLKENKKILTT
-629 HNLLTE
+629 HDLLTE
-635 KIATANERLTEE
+635 KIANANEQLIEQ
-647 AEFLLAISKK
+647 AEFLLAMSKK
-657 ELRGEVLKDVEYDEL
+657 ELKGEVLKDVEYDQL

-683 LELLR
+683 LDLLR
-688 DSEHELWDW
+688 DSEHEFWSW

-721 PNKSI
+721 PDKSI
-726 LYEAVGDAD
+726 LYEAIGDAD

-750 RGAVFSYREFQRSI
+750 RGAVFSYREFDRPIDEQRM
-764 DDQRLNDEE
+764 NDEE
-773 WQEYLERH
+773 WQQYLEHH
-781 PRSGV
+781 PRWGV
-786 PEWMTPVTVPLE
+786 PEWMNPIIVPLNQA
-798 KTPVDNESVF
+798 PIDNESVF
-808 YSTGC
+808 YSSGC

>member
-1 MKRIAS
+1 MRKIISLVFAAM
-7 FILSGLLLAGC
+7 LLVGC
-18 ATKEQTAPVS
+18 ATKDQTAPVS

-41 NMDIT
+41 DMDIT

-69 DSYIRSIYQSTT
+69 DAYIRSVYGSTT

-86 MWAFSENEDYYDQNS
+86 MWAFDQNEQHFVDAP
-101 GYWGG
+101 Y
-106 ERNEELS
+106 NENMS
-113 YREEY
+113 YRESY

-123 PEIIAYTDEQ
+123 PEFIAYTDEQ

-140 RQREDELRKRN
+140 RQREDELRKLN
-151 FKSGNED
+151 FKSEKEG
-158 DKVNVANIVNPALLK
+158 DKVNILNIVNPALLK
-173 EPDQRLWDYLGH
+173 DPDQRLWDYLGRN
-185 HGFAIVPA
+185 GFAIVPA

-214 TTDLYLQLYH
+214 TTDLFLQLYH

-232 EVEQEKLMPLLK
+232 EVEEEKFIPLLD
-244 EFCEEGQKVFAR
+244 EFCKEAR
-256 RWQREKENEDA
+256 NKLSTENDDP
-267 VFNTEE
+267 
-273 AAEWIVTYFKVA
+273 AEQWLSTYFTVA
-285 NALLEEQAPKGD
+285 NALLDGFPVTTDETAKT
-297 ADALGEYERVMKSVN
+297 EYEKVMD
-312 ATSEFLEYT
+312 SEDDLSEYLGYT
-321 DVPFEYSLFRP
+321 DVLFNYSLFRP
-332 RGHYTRNDNLKRYF
+332 RGHYTRNEALGRYF
-346 RTMMWLQTVPLRSDN
+346 RTMMWLQTVPFQTDKEE
-361 PFDMLKANILAV
+361 DMKKALMLAQL
-373 EICDD
+373 IGHNTK
-378 LDNPRLCSLYKK
+378 LTKLYKE
-390 LTEPMNYLMGMPD
+390 LTEPMTYLMGQPD
-403 DVSIE
+403 DVSIL
-408 QVNKI
+408 QVWQLHQQEPDFKKLCKKI
-413 ISDIG
+413 
-418 TCEIDPNELGVKV
+418 

-442 PKFLRTGR
+442 PKFLRTSR

-475 NTTKRE
+475 ETTKRE
-481 VPKGLDV
+481 APKGLDV

-501 MDELNEPDRW
+501 VDELNEPNRW
-511 SKYTSNLKR
+511 GKYTTNLKR

-529 WEENAATQWMSAL
+529 WSENASTQWMSAL
-542 KTVIDKPQH
+542 KTIIDKPQH

-556 LSPEWDKKSLNAM
+556 LTPEWDKKSLNAM

-601 VKGYVEPNVKFWQKA
+601 VKGYVEPNIQFWQKA
-616 IDLLKENQKILRT
+616 IDLLKENKKILST

-635 KIATANERLTEE
+635 KIANANEQLIEQ
-647 AEFLLAISKK
+647 AEFLLAMSKK
-657 ELRGEVLKDVEYDEL
+657 ELKGEVLKDVEYDQL

-683 LELLR
+683 LDLLR
-688 DSEHELWDW
+688 DSEHEFWSW

-721 PNKSI
+721 PSKSI
-726 LYEAVGDAD
+726 LYEAIGDAD

-750 RGAVFSYREFQRSI
+750 RGAVFSYREFDRPIDEQRM
-764 DDQRLNDEE
+764 NDEE
-773 WQEYLERH
+773 WQQYLEHH
-781 PRSGV
+781 PRWGV
-786 PEWMTPVTVPLE
+786 PEWMNPIIVPLNQA
-798 KTPVDNESVF
+798 PIDNESVF
-808 YSTGC
+808 YSSGC

>member
-46 GLSLSDL
+46 RLSLSDL

-267 VFNTEE
+267 VFNTDG

-297 ADALGEYERVMKSVN
+297 ANALGEYERVMKSVN
-312 ATSEFLEYT
+312 TTSEFLEYT

-501 MDELNEPDRW
+501 MDELHEPDRW

-529 WEENAATQWMSAL
+529 WEDNAATQWMSAL

-569 LGSWTELKHDAI
+569 LGSWSELKHDAI

-657 ELRGEVLKDVEYDEL
+657 ELRGQVLKDVEYDEL

>member
-1 MKRIAS
+1 MRKIIPLVFAAM
-7 FILSGLLLAGC
+7 LLVGC
-18 ATKEQTAPVS
+18 ATKDQTAPVS

-41 NMDIT
+41 DMDIT

-69 DSYIRSIYQSTT
+69 DAYIRSVYGSTT

-86 MWAFSENEDYYDQNS
+86 MWEFDQNEQHFVDAP
-101 GYWGG
+101 Y
-106 ERNEELS
+106 NENMS
-113 YREEY
+113 YRESY

-123 PEIIAYTDEQ
+123 PEFIAYTDEQ

-140 RQREDELRKRN
+140 RQREDELRKLN
-151 FKSGNED
+151 FKSEKEG
-158 DKVNVANIVNPALLK
+158 DKVNILNIVNPALLK
-173 EPDQRLWDYLGH
+173 DPDQQLWDYLGRN
-185 HGFAIVPA
+185 GFAIVPA

-214 TTDLYLQLYH
+214 TTDLFLQLYH

-232 EVEQEKLMPLLK
+232 EVEQEKFIPLLD
-244 EFCEEGQKVFAR
+244 EFCKEAR
-256 RWQREKENEDA
+256 NKLSTENDDP
-267 VFNTEE
+267 
-273 AAEWIVTYFKVA
+273 AEQWLSTYFTVA
-285 NALLEEQAPKGD
+285 NALLDGCPLTTDETAQTEYKKVMESEDAP
-297 ADALGEYERVMKSVN
+297 
-312 ATSEFLEYT
+312 SEFLGYT
-321 DVPFEYSLFRP
+321 DVLFNYSLFRP
-332 RGHYTRNDNLKRYF
+332 RGHYTRNEALGRYF
-346 RTMMWLQTVPLRSDN
+346 RTMMWLQTVPFQTDKEE
-361 PFDMLKANILAV
+361 DMKKALMLAQL
-373 EICDD
+373 IGHNTK
-378 LDNPRLCSLYKK
+378 LTKLYKQ
-390 LTEPMNYLMGMPD
+390 LTEPMTYLMGQPD
-403 DVSIE
+403 DVSIL
-408 QVNKI
+408 QVWQLHQQEPDFKKLCKKI
-413 ISDIG
+413 
-418 TCEIDPNELGVKV
+418 

-442 PKFLRTGR
+442 PKFLRTSR

-475 NTTKRE
+475 ETTKRE
-481 VPKGLDV
+481 APKGLDV

-501 MDELNEPDRW
+501 VDELNEPNRW
-511 SKYTSNLKR
+511 GKYTTNLKR

-529 WEENAATQWMSAL
+529 WSENASTQWMSAL
-542 KTVIDKPQH
+542 KTIADKPQH

-556 LSPEWDKKSLNAM
+556 LTPEWDKKSLNAM

-601 VKGYVEPNVKFWQKA
+601 VKGYVEPNIQFWQKA
-616 IDLLKENQKILRT
+616 IDLLKENKKILTT
-629 HNLLTE
+629 HDLLTE
-635 KIATANERLTEE
+635 KIANANQQLIEQ
-647 AEFLLAISKK
+647 AEFLLAMSKK
-657 ELRGEVLKDVEYDEL
+657 ELKGEVLKDVEYDQL

-683 LELLR
+683 LDLLR
-688 DSEHELWDW
+688 DSEHEFWSW

-721 PNKSI
+721 PDKSI
-726 LYEAVGDAD
+726 LYEAIGDAD

-750 RGAVFSYREFQRSI
+750 RGAVFSYREFDRPIDEQRM
-764 DDQRLNDEE
+764 NDEE
-773 WQEYLERH
+773 WQQYLEHH
-781 PRSGV
+781 PRWGV
-786 PEWMTPVTVPLE
+786 PEWMNPIIVPLNQA
-798 KTPVDNESVF
+798 PVDNESVF
-808 YSTGC
+808 YSSGC

>member
-1 MKRIAS
+1 MRKIIPLVFAAM
-7 FILSGLLLAGC
+7 LLVGC
-18 ATKEQTAPVS
+18 ATKDQTAPVS

-41 NMDIT
+41 DMDIT

-69 DSYIRSIYQSTT
+69 DAYIRSVYGSTT

-86 MWAFSENEDYYDQNS
+86 MWEFDQNEQHFVDAP
-101 GYWGG
+101 Y
-106 ERNEELS
+106 NENMS
-113 YREEY
+113 YRESY

-123 PEIIAYTDEQ
+123 PEFIAYTDEQ

-140 RQREDELRKRN
+140 RQREDELRKLN
-151 FKSGNED
+151 FKSEKEG
-158 DKVNVANIVNPALLK
+158 DKVNILNIVNPALLK
-173 EPDQRLWDYLGH
+173 DPDQQLWDYLGRN
-185 HGFAIVPA
+185 GFAIVPA

-214 TTDLYLQLYH
+214 TTDLFLQLYH

-232 EVEQEKLMPLLK
+232 EVEQEKFIPLLD
-244 EFCEEGQKVFAR
+244 EFCKEAR
-256 RWQREKENEDA
+256 NKLSTENDDP
-267 VFNTEE
+267 
-273 AAEWIVTYFKVA
+273 AEQWLSTYFTVA
-285 NALLEEQAPKGD
+285 NALLDGCPLTTDETAQTEYKKVMESEDAP
-297 ADALGEYERVMKSVN
+297 
-312 ATSEFLEYT
+312 SEFLGYT
-321 DVPFEYSLFRP
+321 DVVFNYSLFRP
-332 RGHYTRNDNLKRYF
+332 RGHYTRNEALGRYF
-346 RTMMWLQTVPLRSDN
+346 RTMMWLQTVPFQTDKEE
-361 PFDMLKANILAV
+361 DMKKALMLAQL
-373 EICDD
+373 IGHNTK
-378 LDNPRLCSLYKK
+378 LTKLYKQ
-390 LTEPMNYLMGMPD
+390 LTEPMTYLMGQPD
-403 DVSIE
+403 DVSIL
-408 QVNKI
+408 QVWQLHQQEPDFKKLCKKI
-413 ISDIG
+413 
-418 TCEIDPNELGVKV
+418 

-442 PKFLRTGR
+442 PKFLRTSR

-475 NTTKRE
+475 ETTKRE
-481 VPKGLDV
+481 APKGLDV

-501 MDELNEPDRW
+501 VDELNEPSRW
-511 SKYTSNLKR
+511 SKYTTNLKR

-529 WEENAATQWMSAL
+529 WSENASTQWMSAL
-542 KTVIDKPQH
+542 KTIADKPQH

-556 LSPEWDKKSLNAM
+556 LTPEWDKKSLNAM

-601 VKGYVEPNVKFWQKA
+601 VKGYVEPNIQFWQKA
-616 IDLLKENQKILRT
+616 IDLLKENKKILTT
-629 HNLLTE
+629 HDLLTE
-635 KIATANERLTEE
+635 KIANANQQLIEQ
-647 AEFLLAISKK
+647 AEFLLAMSKK
-657 ELRGEVLKDVEYDEL
+657 ELKGEVLKDVEYDQL

-683 LELLR
+683 LDLLR
-688 DSEHELWDW
+688 DSEHEFWSW

-721 PNKSI
+721 PDKSI
-726 LYEAVGDAD
+726 LYEAIGDAD

-750 RGAVFSYREFQRSI
+750 RGAVFSYREFDRPIDEQRM
-764 DDQRLNDEE
+764 NDEE
-773 WQEYLERH
+773 WQQYLEHH
-781 PRSGV
+781 PRWGV
-786 PEWMTPVTVPLE
+786 PEWMNPIIVPLNQA
-798 KTPVDNESVF
+798 PIDNESVF
-808 YSTGC
+808 YSSGC